1 MDPLDHRPFLIG
13 VAGGSSSGKTT
24 IAERLAELT
33 GVGHLSLIKLD
44 SYYVERPRRDD
55 RAAPAPPTT
64 TIPTRST
71 GRC

>member
-33 GVGHLSLIKLD
+33 GGEHLSLIKLD
-44 SYYVERPRRDD
+44 SYYVERRDEHDGGTPRLQLR
-55 RAAPAPPTT
+55 PP
-64 TIPTRST
+64 
-71 GRC
+71 GRVRLAVC